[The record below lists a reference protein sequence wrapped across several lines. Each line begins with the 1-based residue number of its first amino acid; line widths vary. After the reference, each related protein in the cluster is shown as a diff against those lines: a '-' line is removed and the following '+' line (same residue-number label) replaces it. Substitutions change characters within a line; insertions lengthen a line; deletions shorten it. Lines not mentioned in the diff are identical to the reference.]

1 MSTTWSKEYVGI
13 FFGILAYLSFSIL
26 DATQKTLILYHSIF
40 QLLLV
45 KYFFVLFLSLI
56 ESRRKNNLS
65 FYKSKNIKLQIFRS
79 LLSVIESGCFVLSFK
94 YLSLANAHSI
104 GSLAPVIVVALS
116 AIILKEKVSTKTW
129 VAIFIGFI
137 GVLIILRPTSSI
149 FDVKALLPLVAAFIL
164 GLYQIITKK
173 VSKHDS
179 NETSLFYTSIIGII
193 TMSLLASSFWSPISS
208 SSYVMFLAI
217 GVFFSLG
224 LYLQIIALSKARA
237 SIIQPFHYTL
247 IFWAII
253 LGYIFYDDVP
263 DMFTVLGAII
273 ITCSGIFVL
282 RQSSKEKVKI

>member
-1 MSTTWSKEYVGI
+1 MSIPKSKETIGI
-13 FFGILAYLSFSIL
+13 LFGILAYLSFSIL
-26 DATQKTLILYHSIF
+26 DATQKTLILYHSVF

-45 KYFFVLFLSLI
+45 KYFFVLFLSII
-56 ESRRKNNLS
+56 ESRRKNNYL

-116 AIILKEKVSTKTW
+116 AIILKEKVSAKTW

-149 FDVKALLPLVAAFIL
+149 FDPKSLLPLAAAFML

-173 VSKHDS
+173 VSEYDS
-179 NETSLFYTSIIGII
+179 NETSLFFTSIIGTII
-193 TMSLLASSFWSPISS
+193 MSLLAFKFWSPISG
-208 SSYVMFLAI
+208 SSYIMFLVI
-217 GVFFSLG
+217 GIFFALG
-224 LYLQIIALSKARA
+224 LYLQIIALSKAKA
-237 SIIQPFHYTL
+237 SILQPFHYTL

-253 LGYIFYDDVP
+253 FGYIFYNDIP
-263 DMFTVLGAII
+263 DMFTVVGALV

-282 RQSSKEKVKI
+282 NQAPKN